1 MCAKF
6 YRHWSVQFGLKWHSK
21 RVFPHLP
28 LVLPSLAEYSSPLFF
43 NPSAEPSYRIISIR
57 NSMPCSAYEV
67 CLGPFNLKNS
77 NKAHMIMHV
86 D

>member
-1 MCAKF
+1 MVISGFPLVCAKF
-6 YRHWSVQFGLKWHSK
+6 HRHWPVQFGVKWHSN
-21 RVFPHLP
+21 LP
-28 LVLPSLAEYSSPLFF
+28 LVIPSL
-43 NPSAEPSYRIISIR
+43 AEPSYRIISIR

-77 NKAHMIMHV
+77 NIARMIMHV